1 MTPGATTE
9 HEKIF
14 KPFYA
19 LDSASDEPK
28 GPAPTVAPLESWGS
42 SRKFNQPISKATNP
56 PDSSILSRPTS
67 DVPLVE
73 RKADD
78 DLDSEEP
85 ATPRVLLSDADW
97 VVKSAVQGNGGLR
110 NAIDAAAKAGV
121 VDKKVWVGTLGMP
134 TDSLKEH
141 TRNKIALQLREEFD
155 SLAVFVGDSEFEG
168 HYFHFCRNVLY
179 PAFHYQMQESPRH
192 KEYDDHS
199 WKQYVKLNEIFADT
213 IAAQWKPGDRI
224 WIHDYHLML
233 LPQMLRDK
241 IPDAEIGFF
250 MHTAFPSSE
259 IFRCLT
265 ARKTLLEGLLGAN
278 IIGLQTAEYVYHFLH
293 TCSRILRLEV
303 SADGVHLPN
312 RLLPVGAFPM
322 GIDLDLMNSQRFQPE
337 VKEWVS
343 KIRERYHGKHLI
355 VGRDRLDAAGGVKQK
370 LLSYE
375 KFLKRYPEWRDNVCV
390 PLFLPSII
398 LPTNELHTGCLGT
411 SCVIICA

>member
-19 LDSASDEPK
+19 PRSVPPDALQV
-28 GPAPTVAPLESWGS
+28 PAPTETPNESWGS
-42 SRKFNQPISKATNP
+42 SWSFNQPISQAANP
-56 PDSSILSRPTS
+56 PASSILSRPPLGT
-67 DVPLVE
+67 DDFAARKPVPI
-73 RKADD
+73 D
-78 DLDSEEP
+78 DLDIEEP
-85 ATPRVLLSDADW
+85 ATSRILLSDADW

-110 NAIDAAAKAGV
+110 NAIEAATKVGIV
-121 VDKKVWVGTLGMP
+121 QKKVWVGTLGMP

-141 TRNKIALQLREEFD
+141 TRQNIARRLKEEFD
-155 SLAVFVGDSEFEG
+155 SLSVFIGDSEFEG

-199 WKQYVKLNEIFADT
+199 WKQYVKLNEVFADT
-213 IAAQWKPGDRI
+213 IASQWHPGDRI

-241 IPDAEIGFF
+241 LPNAEIGFF

-259 IFRCLT
+259 VFRCLA
-265 ARKTLLEGLLGAN
+265 ARKILLQGMLGAN

-303 SADGVHLPN
+303 SAQGVHLQD
-312 RLLPVGAFPM
+312 RLLPVKAFPM
-322 GIDLDLMNSQRFQPE
+322 GIDMNLMNEQRNLPE

-343 KIRERYHGKHLI
+343 KISERYAGKHLI
-355 VGRDRLDAAGGVKQK
+355 VARDRLDAPGGIKQK

-375 KFLKRYPEWRDNVCV
+375 KFLKRYPEWRENV
-390 PLFLPSII
+390 S
-398 LPTNELHTGCLGT
+398 
-411 SCVIICA
+411 

>member
-1 MTPGATTE
+1 VEGRLADLHQETLPKVLSMTPGATTE

-19 LDSASDEPK
+19 LDSTAVEPK
-28 GPAPTVAPLESWGS
+28 GLAPTEALVQSWGS
-42 SRKFNQPISKATNP
+42 SRKFNQPMSKATSP
-56 PDSSILSRPTS
+56 PHSSILSRPGPIDGS
-67 DVPLVE
+67 D
-73 RKADD
+73 RKAD

-85 ATPRVLLSDADW
+85 TTPRVLLSDVDW

-110 NAIDAAAKAGV
+110 NAIDAAVKDGIV
-121 VDKKVWVGTLGMP
+121 ENKVWVGTLGMP

-141 TRNKIALQLREEFD
+141 TRNNIALQLKEEFD

-199 WKQYVKLNEIFADT
+199 WKQYAKLNEIFADT

-233 LPQMLRDK
+233 LPRMLREK
-241 IPDAEIGFF
+241 LPDAEIGFF

-259 IFRCLT
+259 IFRCLS

-278 IIGLQTAEYVYHFLH
+278 IVGLQTAEYVYHFLH

-303 SADGVHLPN
+303 SADGVHLPD
-312 RLLPVGAFPM
+312 RLLPIKAFPM
-322 GIDLDLMNSQRFQPE
+322 GIDLDLMNNQRHLPE

-343 KIRERYHGKHLI
+343 KIRERYNGKHLI

-375 KFLKRYPEWRDNVCV
+375 KFLKRYPEWRDNVRTL
-390 PLFLPSII
+390 PL
-398 LPTNELHTGCLGT
+398 T
-411 SCVIICA
+411 SQIQN